1 MNGVLHP
8 FLRKFVLVFL
18 YDILIYSPT
27 LETHKNHLRQVLAKL
42 REHQLCMKLRK
53 CSFAK
58 QELDYLDH
66 IISDKGVATNP
77 TKTTT
82 MLQWPIPT
90 NVTELRGGGGVG
102 SYRLRQEV
110 CERIWLYC

>member
-1 MNGVLHP
+1 
-8 FLRKFVLVFL
+8 VLVFL

-90 NVTELRGGGGVG
+90 NVTKLRGGGVWVLQATTRG
-102 SYRLRQEV
+102 L
-110 CERIWLYC
+110 